1 MNMDM
6 RVLFWSLIGFFAGV
20 YLFFSGFRKFWVKRL
35 IQNIPTSKI
44 RSIAMGLVEINGIAE
59 SRTPLSGPYT
69 KASCVFYHLLE
80 ERLVRTD
87 KTTYWVKELEVK
99 TDIPFFV
106 KDETGSVMI
115 DPIGAEI
122 DLPVRYSRT
131 EGNKRYREWNIMQNE
146 TVYVLGTVKV
156 CKGRE
161 ERIQE
166 EVESRLQEKIDNP
179 EEKIKL
185 DINKDMWID
194 EEERRLAKEK
204 IIEQV
209 RREFEDIKNT
219 LKQGDYD
226 TPEHFQNKVIGKGEL
241 VKHFLISNRSEKEL
255 VGSYNYK
262 VFFSIIGGAL
272 LSLICLNIYIY
283 YIFSIIK

>member
-1 MNMDM
+1 MVLQSRARLC
-6 RVLFWSLIGFFAGV
+6 RVLIL
-20 YLFFSGFRKFWVKRL
+20 
-35 IQNIPTSKI
+35 
-44 RSIAMGLVEINGIAE
+44 
-59 SRTPLSGPYT
+59 

-115 DPIGAEI
+115 DPIGAEM

-131 EGNKRYREWNIMQNE
+131 EGIKRYRECNIMQNE

-166 EVESRLQEKIDNP
+166 EVESRLQEMIDNP

-262 VFFSIIGGAL
+262 VFFSIL
-272 LSLICLNIYIY
+272 EELYSPNMFKYIY
-283 YIFSIIK
+283 LLYLSIIK

>member
-1 MNMDM
+1 MDM

-115 DPIGAEI
+115 DPIGAEM

-166 EVESRLQEKIDNP
+166 EVESRLQEMIDNP

-262 VFFSIIGGAL
+262 VFFSILGGAL

>member
-1 MNMDM
+1 MDM

>member
-115 DPIGAEI
+115 DPIGAEM

-241 VKHFLISNRSEKEL
+241 VKHFLISNRSEKE
-255 VGSYNYK
+255 
-262 VFFSIIGGAL
+262 
-272 LSLICLNIYIY
+272 
-283 YIFSIIK
+283 

>member
-1 MNMDM
+1 MDM

-115 DPIGAEI
+115 DPIGAEM

-166 EVESRLQEKIDNP
+166 EVESRLQEMIDNP